1 MKIINIFKIRGINI
15 ISLIIGSALG
25 AFILSVIVKI
35 SFSIT
40 SNYQIIKATSELAI
54 SARQLN
60 NFFTQAFSANGYQE
74 SGASLPTDIS
84 NVNFFGID
92 TSNHETK
99 FYLWYSAGISGALLC
114 SGQPV
119 DYHATNPP
127 TFLRISLNV
136 PTSPSATP
144 YTICRDATI
153 SSPNLPPIVNP
164 KQFNSFYLFA
174 ITNISTTSNNLT
186 NVLIDSHISPSPPS
200 PSYGTTRGIRL
211 AIVLKS
217 TTEVFNTARSVT
229 FNIFNQQT
237 ISFNDKFLYKLVII
251 QSPFFYTTLNPNNTT
266 LIQTCNFTTN
276 ANCAYAS
283 KTGNIADNTTR

>member
-1 MKIINIFKIRGINI
+1 MKINNIYKIRGINI

-40 SNYQIIKATSELAI
+40 NNYQIIKATSELSI

-74 SGASLPTDIS
+74 SGSSLPIS

-92 TSNHETK
+92 TSNNETK

-119 DYHATNPP
+119 AYNASNPP

-136 PTSPSATP
+136 PTSAGTTP
-144 YTICRDATI
+144 YTICKDATI

-164 KQFNSFYLFA
+164 KQFNNFYLFA
-174 ITNISTTSNNLT
+174 ITNISTTSSNLT
-186 NVLIDSHISPSPPS
+186 NVSIDSHISPSS

-217 TTEVFNTARSVT
+217 TTPVFNTARSVT

-251 QSPFFYTTLNPNNTT
+251 QSPFFYTALNPNNTT
-266 LIQTCNFTTN
+266 LIQKCDFTKLHPD
-276 ANCAYAS
+276 CAYAS
-283 KTGNIADNTTR
+283 ITGVLADNTSR